1 MKWFYHGKKQL
12 DDLGSLMKYMKTQF
26 YHHKQQL
33 GDSKLWIK
41 FSLMHMTTE
50 FKYES

>member
-12 DDLGSLMKYMKTQF
+12 DDLGSLMKYIKTQF
-26 YHHKQQL
+26 YHHKQQIEDL
-33 GDSKLWIK
+33 DSLIN

-50 FKYES
+50 LK